1 MKGLLI
7 IDDDEG
13 VRRSIIRAL
22 KREPYRTYSAK
33 NGEEGISFI
42 KNHLSEISTVISD
55 YKMPGLN
62 GLETL
67 LHIGAI
73 NPSITR
79 VILTGYAT
87 LEAAIASINQ
97 GIDGFLT
104 KPFDNMELKLKIH
117 EIAVRKYLKQFVS
130 EHIYQKIER
139 SLGLLSPTHHE
150 VSILFSDIRNFTRI
164 FQKISPEAIAAFLND
179 QYFTPM
185 GEIAH
190 HFNGT
195 VDKHIGDAMMVLF
208 GSPISSDDDADRAV
222 QSAISMQREAQRID
236 ACLAGD
242 NGIRLGIGIGI
253 STGNVFSGILGSLRK
268 KEYTSVGMAVN
279 IAARLQKMAGPGEI
293 LICERTHQKL
303 SRKYSSTENEPVW
316 VKGVENPITA
326 FQINPDY

>member
-13 VRRSIIRAL
+13 VRRSVIRAL
-22 KREPYRTYSAK
+22 KREPYALFSAK
-33 NGEEGISFI
+33 NGEEGISI
-42 KNHLSEISTVISD
+42 IESHSSEISTVISD
-55 YKMPGLN
+55 FKMPGLN

-67 LHIGAI
+67 LRIGAV

-87 LEAAIASINQ
+87 LEAAIASINE

-104 KPFDNMELKLKIH
+104 KPFDNVELKLKIH
-117 EIAVRKYLKQFVS
+117 EIIIRKYLKQFVS
-130 EHIYQKIER
+130 EYIYQKIEK
-139 SLGLLSPTHHE
+139 SIGWLNPTHHE

-164 FQKISPEAIAAFLND
+164 ASQAPPGEIAAFLND

-195 VDKHIGDAMMVLF
+195 VDKHIGDAMMILF
-208 GSPISSDDDADRAV
+208 GSPFSGDDDADRAV
-222 QSAISMQREAQRID
+222 LSAIGMQREARRID
-236 ACLAGD
+236 ARLASG

-253 STGNVFSGILGSLRK
+253 STGNVFSGILGSVRK
-268 KEYTSVGMAVN
+268 KEYTSIGMAVN

-293 LICERTHQKL
+293 LICERTQQKL
-303 SRKYSSTENEPVW
+303 SRSHPSIEIEPVR
-316 VKGVENPITA
+316 VKGVQDPITVY
-326 FQINPDY
+326 QVNPDL

>member
-13 VRRSIIRAL
+13 VRRSLIRAL
-22 KREPYRTYSAK
+22 KREPYQTFSAK
-33 NGEEGISFI
+33 NGEEGIAFV
-42 KNHLSEISTVISD
+42 KNHLSEVSTVISD

-62 GLETL
+62 GLDTL
-67 LHIGAI
+67 HHIGAI

-87 LEAAIASINQ
+87 LEAAIASTNQ

-117 EIAVRKYLKQFVS
+117 EISVRKYLKQFVS
-130 EHIYQKIER
+130 IKIYEKIER
-139 SLGLLSPTHHE
+139 SFGLLSPTHHE

-164 FQKISPEAIAAFLND
+164 FQKSSPEAIAAFLND
-179 QYFTPM
+179 HYFTPM

-190 HFNGT
+190 HYNGT

-208 GSPISSDDDADRAV
+208 GSPFAADDDADRAV
-222 QSAISMQREAQRID
+222 ESAVSMQKEAQKID
-236 ACLAGD
+236 ARLARD

-253 STGNVFSGILGSLRK
+253 STGNVFSGILGSLRR
-268 KEYTSVGMAVN
+268 KEYTSIGMAVN
-279 IAARLQKMAGPGEI
+279 IAARLEKMAGPGEI

-303 SRKYSSTENEPVW
+303 AQTFLSKEMEPVW
-316 VKGVENPITA
+316 IKGVENPVTV
-326 FQINPDY
+326 FQINFCC

>member
-13 VRRSIIRAL
+13 VRRSVIRAL
-22 KREPYRTYSAK
+22 KREPYQTYSAK
-33 NGEEGISFI
+33 NGEEGILFV
-42 KNHLSEISTVISD
+42 KNHLSEVSTVISD

-87 LEAAIASINQ
+87 LEAAIASTNQ

-139 SLGLLSPTHHE
+139 SFGLLSPTNHE
-150 VSILFSDIRNFTRI
+150 VSVLFSDIRNFTRI
-164 FQKISPEAIAAFLND
+164 FQKSSPEAIAAFLND
-179 QYFTPM
+179 HYFTPM

-190 HFNGT
+190 QYNGT
-195 VDKHIGDAMMVLF
+195 VDKHIGDAIMVLF
-208 GSPISSDDDADRAV
+208 GSPVSNEDDADRAV
-222 QSAISMQREAQRID
+222 QSAVSMQKEAQKID
-236 ACLAGD
+236 ARLARG

-268 KEYTSVGMAVN
+268 KEYTSIGMAVN

-293 LICERTHQKL
+293 LICERTRQKL
-303 SRKYSSTENEPVW
+303 IRTLPSKEMEPVW
-316 VKGVENPITA
+316 IKGVENPITV
-326 FQINPDY
+326 FRIDPYS